1 MSHIINLGWRRLVV
15 AALLCFTVSPAFA
28 GNSPRPSG
36 SSLASNRS
44 YISGSYEVLE
54 TSVLGSQS
62 QVRMRL
68 HLVNHGASPV
78 AIEKITLWSLAH
90 PEPGASRTIALTVP
104 AHASSDSVQSF
115 TIRRSD
121 HQAWRKGLRPRLV
134 LRTAG
139 SGHTKNQV
147 MLRLE
152 PTSRLETK

>member
-1 MSHIINLGWRRLVV
+1 MGYNISVGRRRLVV
-15 AALLCFTVSPAFA
+15 AALLCLGVSALFA
-28 GNSPRPSG
+28 SDSTRLSRSG
-36 SSLASNRS
+36 SASNRS
-44 YISGSYEVLE
+44 SLSGSYEVLE

-68 HLVNHGASPV
+68 HIVNHGSSPV
-78 AIEKITLWSLAH
+78 AIEKITLWTLAH
-90 PEPGASRTIALTVP
+90 PEPGSAQTVVLTIP
-104 AHASSDSVQSF
+104 AHASIDSVQSF

-134 LRTAG
+134 LQTAG
-139 SGHTKNQV
+139 SGNSKNQA